1 MLPFAPQIDID
12 HAYHGI
18 CLEWKKTTSITDNR
32 ANQDIIHIEEWK
44 VASNRNQSGIRV
56 VLTLDRFAFS
66 LAVNFPLSSTPV
78 DFMFPMNTVRFGEG
92 EPWSCIQKNTSYT
105 WVAKEHFELGLRG
118 EAYLDQIYYR
128 SCYNLIVLQYRALIY
143 RKWTV
148 CFKEPSK
155 FCLLDTAIAC
165 ACRGGFAL
173 VAPPGSRNFY
183 SVSKGYI
190 KPS

>member
-92 EPWSCIQKNTSYT
+92 EPWSCIQKTLHTPGWRKNILSLVCEEKLTSIRYIID
-105 WVAKEHFELGLRG
+105 H
-118 EAYLDQIYYR
+118 
-128 SCYNLIVLQYRALIY
+128 
-143 RKWTV
+143 
-148 CFKEPSK
+148 
-155 FCLLDTAIAC
+155 AII
-165 ACRGGFAL
+165 L
-173 VAPPGSRNFY
+173 
-183 SVSKGYI
+183 
-190 KPS
+190 